1 MNDQGSITGGETP
14 SQKYQ
19 RALDLFIESVMA
31 PDHKLRSC
39 AHNQHCYDELME
51 IRKHVLEYLKTL
63 KDTTSDE
70 ESDIMKAK
78 TLQFMRDNI
87 PSRY

>member
-63 KDTTSDE
+63 KDTTYDE

>member
-63 KDTTSDE
+63 KDTPYDE
-70 ESDIMKAK
+70 KSDIMKAK